1 MIYRMKRRQQTYNL
15 RQVLIEIPFRKLKGM
30 EHQDIL
36 NKRRQLI
43 STYAKMTNRRRH
55 FINPIM
61 LHSRRQS
68 GILLMTNMHLT
79 TRLLLSLS
87 VLLLAACQ
95 PQPQKTVLQ
104 GLAQGS
110 YYAITYYDSLNRNFQ
125 REIDSIFTLVDQSV
139 SLWNDSSII
148 SKVNRGETVELNQVF
163 IDNFN
168 IAQQASA
175 LSDGYFDA
183 TISPLVAAWGF
194 SYKNGDSITLQLV
207 DSLKQLVN
215 YKAVRIEDGILIKD
229 NPNITL
235 DFNAVAQGYTSDLIA
250 RFLNSKGIH
259 NFLVDTGGEIMAQGG
274 KPDGSEWVV
283 GIEEPAANWDS
294 ERNVQERL
302 YLRDKGLVTSGSTRK
317 YVERNGKRYSHCIDP
332 KTGYPVEHNVLS
344 VTVIAENSVWADALA
359 SICMVMGMEKSLP
372 LIESLDG
379 VEAYYIFSNA
389 KGELETFATRGFE
402 DVIVK

>member
-1 MIYRMKRRQQTYNL
+1 MKKLIYT
-15 RQVLIEIPFRKLKGM
+15 
-30 EHQDIL
+30 
-36 NKRRQLI
+36 
-43 STYAKMTNRRRH
+43 
-55 FINPIM
+55 FIA
-61 LHSRRQS
+61 S
-68 GILLMTNMHLT
+68 
-79 TRLLLSLS
+79 LLLVS
-87 VLLLAACQ
+87 CQ
-95 PQPQKTVLQ
+95 THKPQKIVLQ

-125 REIDSIFTLVDQSV
+125 TEIDSIFNIVDQSV

-148 SKVNRGETVELNQVF
+148 SKVNRNEPVKLNQIF

-194 SYKNGDSITLQLV
+194 SYKNGDSITPQLV

-215 YKAVRIEDGILIKD
+215 YKAVHIENGNIVKE

-235 DFNAVAQGYTSDLIA
+235 DFNAIAQGYTSDMIA
-250 RFLNSKGIH
+250 EFLSSKGIGS
-259 NFLVDTGGEIMAQGG
+259 FLVDTGGEIMARGC
-274 KPDGSEWVV
+274 KPDGSSWIV
-283 GIEEPAANWDS
+283 GIEKPAANWDS
-294 ERNVQERL
+294 ERTVQERI

-359 SICMVMGMEKSLP
+359 SICMVMGLEKSLP
-372 LIESLDG
+372 IIKSLDG
-379 VEAYYIFSNA
+379 VEAYYISSNNQ
-389 KGELETFATRGFE
+389 GELEIFATEGFRNLIME
-402 DVIVK
+402 